1 MQNEE
6 DLGPNFHEIDNPGKV
21 AAHRTEKYDKD
32 FCKISQLY
40 LGAFETAASH
50 PAMGVL
56 FSSAVAFATPS

>member
-32 FCKISQLY
+32 FCKIS
-40 LGAFETAASH
+40 
-50 PAMGVL
+50 
-56 FSSAVAFATPS
+56 